1 MFGVELTKKWFLV
14 KDSEQNMQIATICAD
29 ALNAIDQLFKE
40 VQRWDKERIEQSIRG
55 CGEFFNDLASAIRS
69 SSVSPVFHEPKPHST
84 YDPFLYELAERIARE
99 MKLRVSEL
107 IPKIGVI
114 QKNLEEKRVSNDS
127 REFIHITMLI
137 TREDALRECREV
149 VAPIP

>member
-1 MFGVELTKKWFLV
+1 MELTKKWFLV
-14 KDSEQNMQIATICAD
+14 KDSEQNMHIATICAD

-55 CGEFFNDLASAIRS
+55 CGEFFNDLAGAIRS

-84 YDPFLYELAERIARE
+84 YNPFLYELAERIAGE
-99 MKLRVSEL
+99 MKSRTSEL
-107 IPKIGVI
+107 IPKIEAI
-114 QKNLEEKRVSNDS
+114 QKDLGKKRVSNDS
-127 REFIHITMLI
+127 REFLHVIMLI
-137 TREDALRECREV
+137 TREDALRECREA